1 MITEIP
7 VELSILSAGYCL
19 HPERLTLRGGTLK
32 PVAFPAGY
40 ALIRHPEY
48 GPILFDTGYSA
59 RFFQETASLPASLYR
74 KITPVVY
81 REEES
86 AVRRLQAG
94 GISPEEVRYVVLSH
108 FHADHIGGVRDFPQA
123 QYIYLQKSYDAVS
136 GLGPVRATKAGFL
149 PGLLPED
156 FRLRSIPVDEASA
169 KRALPQGLPFSE
181 AYDLLGDGSLLAVE
195 LSGHAAGMIGVFV
208 STGEHDYLLC
218 ADTVWSSRAFREN
231 RKPHLAAS
239 LIMSSRTEY
248 HRNFERL
255 RQLHEQYPQL
265 RIVPSHCREALAHW
279 GTGSVT

>member
-19 HPERLTLRGGTLK
+19 HPERLTLRGGSLK

-40 ALIRHPEY
+40 ALIRHPEH

-59 RFFQETASLPASLYR
+59 RFFEETASLPASLYR
-74 KITPVVY
+74 RITPVVFK
-81 REEES
+81 EEES
-86 AVRRLQAG
+86 AVRRLREG
-94 GISPEEVRYVVLSH
+94 GIAPEEVRYVVLSH

-123 QYIYLQKSYDAVS
+123 QFIYLQKSYDAVS

-149 PGLLPED
+149 PGLLPGD
-156 FRLRSIPVDEASA
+156 FTRRSLPVDEASP
-169 KRALPQGLPFSE
+169 KRPLPEGLPFTE

-195 LSGHAAGMIGVFV
+195 LSGHAAGMIGLFV
-208 STGEHDYLLC
+208 STTEHDYLLC

-231 RKPHLAAS
+231 RRPHPAAGI
-239 LIMSSRTEY
+239 IMSSRAEY
-248 HRNFERL
+248 RLNFERL
-255 RQLHEQYPQL
+255 RRIHEQHPAL

-279 GTGSVT
+279 GTGRVK

>member
-94 GISPEEVRYVVLSH
+94 GSRRRRCGMWCCRIFMPTIS
-108 FHADHIGGVRDFPQA
+108 
-123 QYIYLQKSYDAVS
+123 
-136 GLGPVRATKAGFL
+136 AG
-149 PGLLPED
+149 
-156 FRLRSIPVDEASA
+156 
-169 KRALPQGLPFSE
+169 
-181 AYDLLGDGSLLAVE
+181 
-195 LSGHAAGMIGVFV
+195 
-208 STGEHDYLLC
+208 
-218 ADTVWSSRAFREN
+218 
-231 RKPHLAAS
+231 
-239 LIMSSRTEY
+239 
-248 HRNFERL
+248 
-255 RQLHEQYPQL
+255 
-265 RIVPSHCREALAHW
+265 
-279 GTGSVT
+279 